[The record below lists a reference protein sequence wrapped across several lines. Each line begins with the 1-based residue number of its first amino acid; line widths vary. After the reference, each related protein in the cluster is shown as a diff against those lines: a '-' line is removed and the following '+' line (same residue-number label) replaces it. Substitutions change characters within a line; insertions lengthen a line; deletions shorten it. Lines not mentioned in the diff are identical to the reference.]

1 MIQLLRLDL
10 STNYHCCHLLGLAQ
24 LTIDQTPAVSDKTF
38 SARSHF
44 RFFVKVW
51 NSLPLSLPWEEN
63 VTAHCLGVVCCRRS
77 SSRLSK
83 AASPLCPPAPP
94 SPLLLVPI
102 TNAAGVN
109 HPPVLLS
116 SRKFAIPLD
125 CKVEISNFQEIYK
138 VESITFKCTISWS
151 KQFPA
156 CSTQPSLMMKFKK
169 MH

>member
-10 STNYHCCHLLGLAQ
+10 STNYHCCHLLSAVYYLLLAQ

-83 AASPLCPPAPP
+83 AAFPLCPPAPFCLCQSLMLP
-94 SPLLLVPI
+94 GWTTPRSAFISQICNSAQLQSWNFKFPGNLQSR
-102 TNAAGVN
+102 VN
-109 HPPVLLS
+109 H
-116 SRKFAIPLD
+116 
-125 CKVEISNFQEIYK
+125 FQVYNQL
-138 VESITFKCTISWS
+138 V
-151 KQFPA
+151 
-156 CSTQPSLMMKFKK
+156 
-169 MH
+169 